1 MGICAGNVCF
11 VNSIYAI
18 LEIVINNIEF
28 SFKSTKEV
36 KQVMSNKITGK
47 EYPLSKIFSPGYQRP
62 YAWTEEQAGIL
73 FDDLYDFFQTET
85 IDNYFLGSIVL
96 IKEENKPYA
105 DVIDGQQRLTTL
117 SILFSVMAD
126 AFSTEENKNE
136 FKIYLQEKGSCYCG
150 HRSQKAYSEKL
161 YSITGEI

>member
-1 MGICAGNVCF
+1 MRIRAGNVCF
-11 VNSIYAI
+11 VNSIYDILGIVAIIWI
-18 LEIVINNIEF
+18 LEV
-28 SFKSTKEV
+28 KTKEV

-47 EYPLSKIFSPGYQRP
+47 EYPLSKIFSADFEYHIPGYQRP

-105 DVIDGQQRLTTL
+105 DVIDGQQR
-117 SILFSVMAD
+117 
-126 AFSTEENKNE
+126 
-136 FKIYLQEKGSCYCG
+136 
-150 HRSQKAYSEKL
+150 
-161 YSITGEI
+161 